1 MEKKEYKLLDVVIE
15 LEKDI
20 KLAMALKC
28 NDSYDTIHV
37 CYSFK
42 HSRFYVSE
50 LPLLA
55 NSIELLSCF
64 YDELNEPSM
73 FYKLIKNLKEL
84 NITFATEITP
94 MVDFDLED
102 DLEYYY

>member
-1 MEKKEYKLLDVVIE
+1 MEKKEYKLLDVVME

-20 KLAMALKC
+20 KLAMVLKC

-37 CYSFK
+37 YYSLK

-50 LPLLA
+50 LPLLD

-64 YDELNEPSM
+64 YDELNEQST
-73 FYKLIKNLKEL
+73 FYKLISNLKES
-84 NITFATEITP
+84 NITFETDIMPTVE
-94 MVDFDLED
+94 FDLED
-102 DLEYYY
+102 DME

>member
-1 MEKKEYKLLDVVIE
+1 MEKKEYKLLDVVME

-20 KLAMALKC
+20 KLAMVLKC
-28 NDSYDTIHV
+28 TDSYDTIHV
-37 CYSFK
+37 YYSLK

-64 YDELNEPSM
+64 YDELNERIL
-73 FYKLIKNLKEL
+73 FYKLINNLKEL
-84 NITFATEITP
+84 NITFETDITP
-94 MVDFDLED
+94 IVDFELED
-102 DLEYYY
+102 DME